1 MLFVPWSNASRRF
14 VADRMRMNVLRRR
27 ATDPDENGGS
37 DENHDSILSG
47 VIRQSQFLTDV
58 QESLPPVNRV
68 NLRGVLV
75 TLLFFILF
83 LFLCA
88 LLLRFLPSPEQFERY
103 GYAGVFVANLLS
115 SMGVIIPTP
124 PGSVLTIAVA
134 AAGEW
139 YWAALAASAGGV
151 LGELTAYYVG
161 YGGQRFLNLQNS
173 ERFEVAQRWM
183 SRYGGLTIT
192 FFAFFPLFMFDF
204 VGIAAGALK
213 MPLSRFLFFCYLGRL
228 PRAALEAYIGAELF
242 DWFRTLFA

>member
-1 MLFVPWSNASRRF
+1 
-14 VADRMRMNVLRRR
+14 MRKRT
-27 ATDPDENGGS
+27 TDPHENGGGN
-37 DENHDSILSG
+37 ENHNSVLGG

-68 NLRGVLV
+68 SLKSVLIM
-75 TLLFFILF
+75 LLLFILF

-88 LLLRFLPSPEQFERY
+88 LLLHFLPSPKQFERY

-134 AAGEW
+134 AAGHW

-151 LGELTAYYVG
+151 LGEVTAYYVG
-161 YGGQRFLNLQNS
+161 YGGQRFLHLQNT
-173 ERFEVAQRWM
+173 ERFQVAQRWM

-228 PRAALEAYIGAELF
+228 PRAALEAYIGLVFF
-242 DWFRTLFA
+242 DWFRSLFS